1 MMKWNAL
8 VSGLTRWNLAML
20 NIQSGSTSRNCQ
32 GHTRRAALKA
42 GFLGAAGLSMS
53 DLLQLQAA
61 GLAKKTDRSVI
72 LFWLDG
78 GPSQLESYDPKPEAP
93 LENRGPKTAIQT
105 RLPGSFFCETLSKQA
120 AIADKLAVIR
130 SVKHGTGDH
139 FAAGHWMLT
148 GRFGATSANKQTKY
162 PGLGACVAR
171 AIGPRKPGMPA
182 NVGLPA
188 AESIYI
194 FPGYHGAA
202 YLGNAYNPFD
212 VDTETKYLHHTSAV
226 EITKPKCFSSGV
238 SIDLDR
244 AGSRGSLLTSLDRVQ
259 REIDQRGVMDSV
271 DVYRQQAYSM
281 LFGGDAVKAFDLTQE
296 DPAVAE
302 RYGKNPWARYT
313 LMARRLVEVGVPFV
327 TVDMPHWD
335 HHSSLE
341 GHCAN
346 MRAMDHCVATLI
358 NDLEE
363 RGMLDRVLVLVMGEF
378 GRTPRMNN
386 GLPNDPTPGR
396 DHWGDAISV
405 MMAGGGIKGGVVVGA
420 TNSKAEFPVER
431 PLEPQNILAT
441 VYHQLGIDAS
451 QSFLDFAGRPTP
463 LVDRPDPIHE
473 IIGG

>member
-1 MMKWNAL
+1 
-8 VSGLTRWNLAML
+8 ML
-20 NIQSGSTSRNCQ
+20 KIQTGSSSRNCQ
-32 GHTRRAALKA
+32 GISRRSAVQA
-42 GFLGAAGLSMS
+42 GFLGLAGMTMG

-93 LENRGPKTAIQT
+93 LENRGPMTTIQTAI
-105 RLPGSFFCETLSKQA
+105 PGTYFCETLPRQA
-120 AIADKLAVIR
+120 ALADKMAIIR

-148 GRFGATSANKQTKY
+148 GRFGATSANKETKY

-171 AIGPRKPGMPA
+171 SLGQRKPGLPA

-188 AESIYI
+188 AESIFL

-212 VDTETKYLHHTSAV
+212 VDTETKYLHHTYTT
-226 EITKPKCFSSGV
+226 EINKPKCLSSGV
-238 SIDLDR
+238 SIELDR

-259 REIDQRGVMDSV
+259 RQLDQRGVMDSV
-271 DVYRQQAYSM
+271 DTYRQQAYSL
-281 LFGGDAVKAFDLTQE
+281 LFGGEAVNAFDLTQE

-313 LMARRLVEVGVPFV
+313 LMARRLVEAGVPFV

-335 HHSSLE
+335 HHNHIES
-341 GHCAN
+341 HCAN
-346 MRAMDHCVATLI
+346 MRAMDHCVGTLMA
-358 NDLEE
+358 DLEE
-363 RGMLDRVLVLVMGEF
+363 RGLLDRVLILVMGEF

-386 GLPNDPTPGR
+386 GLPGDTVPGR
-396 DHWGDAISV
+396 DHCGDAISV

-420 TNSKAEFPVER
+420 TNSKAEFPIER
-431 PLEPQNILAT
+431 PLEPQDILAT
-441 VYHQLGIDAS
+441 VYHQLGIDAN
-451 QSFLDFAGRPTP
+451 QAYPDFGGRPTP
-463 LVDRPDPIHE
+463 LLDRPEPIHE
-473 IIGG
+473 IVSA